1 MTRHKLGRL
10 EIVLPQSLKQQF
22 FTECERRGYMPSRVL
37 RLMMSEALHQWQT
50 DDMNAP
56 PNNNAPP
63 NIGASNN
70 DQTSAPRG

>member
-37 RLMMSEALHQWQT
+37 RLMMSKALHQWQT
-50 DDMNAP
+50 DDMDTTL
-56 PNNNAPP
+56 NNVPT